1 MDQPS
6 DAIKLD
12 VALTERLQDYA
23 AGRGIDLQEAFETA
37 LGLGLEL
44 CASESMRLEDRVRT
58 LERRLADLHGAL
70 AAVGSAVFGVRA
82 LLVGWAAKEAFGV
95 GEDELAAELTATGE
109 AEWALSQAERGMAA
123 AELAE
128 AAPED

>member
-1 MDQPS
+1 MDQPI
-6 DAIKLD
+6 DPVRLD

-23 AGRGIDLQEAFETA
+23 AARGIDLQEAFETA

-44 CASESMRLEDRVRT
+44 CASESTRLEDRVRA
-58 LERRLADLHGAL
+58 LERQLADLQGAL

-82 LLVGWAAKEAFGV
+82 LLVGWAAREAFDV
-95 GEDELAAELTATGE
+95 GELAAELSATGA
-109 AEWALSQAERGMAA
+109 AEWALSLAAERGMAA
-123 AELAE
+123 ADLAA